1 MTIIKEKRNKEGF
14 TADQIEEIAIGQHE
28 GLPVQIYAKP
38 EFLAIQMYQIR
49 LGLEEELP
57 VEKYAFPEYDWFQM
71 EEIRKGLKEDLP
83 VEKYASPMIHYNTM
97 RQIRLGLKHVINLAP
112 YAKLKPEIL
121 RELRKALESHVNI
134 VEYIQKGYNEEQLE
148 QIRITLERGLDI
160 KPYLNEAYL
169 GASIREIR
177 KGIES
182 GIDVSI
188 YANEEYSW
196 QQMREIRLGLVG
208 QLDVSYYAKP
218 LYDWQ
223 QMREIRLGL
232 EEGIAVESY
241 ASLMYTAKEMCKRRE
256 QILRQQT
263 LLKEHLQEQLA
274 APEQSTK
281 PEQPQQVNLEEAE
294 EEKIHVSVSM
304 DAMEACIGFTG
315 NKRAWSR
322 EEIVSIL
329 ALNGVCEGILEDVVT
344 SIVKDRPENM
354 FTVIAKGRELQQ
366 GKDGWYEYLFNTN
379 IEHTPKEKPDGS
391 VDYQDINCFELVR
404 KGQKIAYYHPAEEGV
419 EGYTVTGIHLEAKKG
434 KEAKLLI
441 GTGFTAL
448 ADKRTYMST
457 VDGKIELKG
466 GRIDISNMLQLDEVN
481 QATGNINFDGTV
493 YVRGNVGF
501 GVIIRATGD
510 IVVDG
515 YVEGSELY
523 AGGSLILKKGCNAAG
538 HGILHAQKS
547 VIGKF
552 FEAVQVWS
560 KEEIQADY
568 CLNSELYTEGYVRDS
583 GKNGSIAGGR
593 TYGARGSIAY
603 NIGNA
608 KGIPTDVASGKREEF
623 REREREV
630 KNKIEE
636 TNRTLVIL
644 RNAYQD
650 FQNKYAVE
658 VRNMNPTYLKIEDAI
673 YTKELEAE
681 KLRQKNE
688 ALKEEGAQY
697 EQSKIAVRGSLYEGT
712 VVRISGAK
720 AAMETVRSVT
730 LRKSGSKI
738 AVYRN

>member
-1 MTIIKEKRNKEGF
+1 MTEIKEKRNKEGF
-14 TADQIEEIAIGQHE
+14 TADQIEEIEIGRHE
-28 GLPVQIYAKP
+28 GLPVQFYAKP

-57 VEKYAFPEYDWFQM
+57 VEKYASPEYDWFQM

-97 RQIRLGLKHVINLAP
+97 RQIRLGLKHGINLAP

-148 QIRITLERGLDI
+148 QIRLALEAHLDI
-160 KPYLNEAYL
+160 KPYLREMYL

-256 QILRQQT
+256 RILKQQT
-263 LLKEHLQEQLA
+263 LLPEQLVKA
-274 APEQSTK
+274 EQPPEQALKAAVS
-281 PEQPQQVNLEEAE
+281 
-294 EEKIHVSVSM
+294 EEKMHISISM

-315 NKRAWSR
+315 NKKGWTR
-322 EEIVSIL
+322 EELISIL

-344 SIVKDRPENM
+344 SIVEERPENM
-354 FTVIAKGRELQQ
+354 FTVIARGKEPQQ
-366 GKDGWYEYLFNTN
+366 GKDGRYEYFFETN
-379 IEHTPKEKPDGS
+379 IEHRPKEKPDGS
-391 VDYQDINCFELVR
+391 VDYQDINCFALVH
-404 KGQKIAYYHPAEEGV
+404 KGQKIAYYHPAEEGI

-434 KEAKLLI
+434 KEEKLLI
-441 GTGFTAL
+441 GTGFMAL

-457 VDGKIELKG
+457 VDGKIELKD
-466 GRIDISNMLQLDEVN
+466 GRIDISSMLQLDEVN

-547 VIGKF
+547 IIGKF

-568 CLNSELYTEGYVRDS
+568 CLNSELYTEGVVKAS

-593 TYGARGSIAY
+593 TYGARGIFAY

-681 KLRQKNE
+681 NLRKKNE
-688 ALKEEGAQY
+688 ELKEEGAQY
-697 EQSKIAVRGSLYEGT
+697 EQSKITVRGSLYEGT

-730 LRKSGSKI
+730 LRKNGSRI